1 MEKNLFGDFYRNQPS
16 TGELEVYYRRFNF
29 SGLGSISYTGDLYFY
44 IYYIC
49 FTVFQFSTSWFLLLE
64 D

>member
-49 FTVFQFSTSWFLLLE
+49 FYCFSVFN
-64 D
+64 